1 MQFDELSAKSEN
13 GKQFLEPA
21 SAPVKQDDWAS
32 FFDAP
37 NVGFVVCDESL
48 RYVKINE
55 ALARMNGV
63 PAAAHLGKTVY
74 DILGEAAAKVEPAFH
89 HVFTTGQPLSNFELV
104 AKLPARTE
112 PARWIEN
119 YFPIKDA
126 EGRVRQVGAVVVE
139 VPATCKPEE
148 DSQAKTWTQV
158 QRLEALAEFST
169 VLTLKLGDQEL
180 FLAASDFLRNTV
192 RPDFAG
198 IALYDESISQ
208 MRVYALDFEVARRVI
223 GSEVRV
229 PVTEEAWGPAFLNA
243 DTIVYDR
250 ERLSASHS
258 SYLMQLLEAGIQSLC
273 CFPLRTPKG
282 TLGTFNLGWR
292 QYDSFSTEEIT
303 FLKHFASRIASV
315 LDSVGAYREIAR
327 LSEKLR
333 RENLSLESEIHSTQ
347 NFAEVIGESP
357 ALRHVLA
364 QVEIVAPSD
373 ATVLI
378 LGETGTGKELIARAI
393 HRLSSRRSGSFIK
406 LNCAAI
412 PTGLLESELFGHE
425 KGAFTGAIRQKV
437 GRVELADGGTL
448 FLDEVGDIPL
458 ELQPKLLR
466 VLEDQEFERLGGTR
480 TIKVDIRLLAATN
493 RDLAQCVST
502 REFRSDLYY
511 RLHVFPVRMPA
522 LRERDKDVTLLVR
535 YFVQKF
541 ARSMHKKIENI
552 PVEAMNAL
560 ANWHWPGNVRELE
573 NFIER
578 SVILSEGPTLGAPL
592 AELDPPPN
600 SLSVRPRSHATLENI
615 EREHILR
622 VLRETGGVIAGVR
635 GAAAQLG
642 MKRTTLQSR
651 MQKLGITR
659 EEYQN

>member
-1 MQFDELSAKSEN
+1 MQFDELNARAEN
-13 GKQFLEPA
+13 GQRLSKSPSA
-21 SAPVKQDDWAS
+21 SESQDTWDS
-32 FFDAP
+32 FFAAP
-37 NVGFVVCDESL
+37 NVGLAVCDKSL
-48 RYVKINE
+48 RYVKVND
-55 ALARMNGV
+55 ALARMNGI
-63 PAAAHLGKTVY
+63 PAEAHLGKTVY
-74 DILGEAAAKVEPAFH
+74 DILGEVAAKVEPAFH
-89 HVFTTGQPLSNFELV
+89 HVFTTGQPLSNLELV

-126 EGRVRQVGAVVVE
+126 EGQVRHVGAVVVE
-139 VPATCKPEE
+139 MPVPGKPEE
-148 DSQAKTWTQV
+148 DPRAQARIQV

-169 VLTLKLGDQEL
+169 LLTLKLGDQEL
-180 FLAASDFLRNTV
+180 FLAASEFLRQTV
-192 RPDFAG
+192 QPDFAG

-208 MRVYALDFEVARRVI
+208 MRVYALEFEVARRVI
-223 GSEVRV
+223 GSEVKV

-243 DTIVYDR
+243 DTILYDR

-273 CFPLRTPKG
+273 CLPLTTPKG

-292 QYDSFSTEEIT
+292 QDGKFAEGEIA
-303 FLKHFASRIASV
+303 FLKHFASRIANV

-333 RENLSLESEIHSTQ
+333 REKVSLESEVHSTQ

-357 ALRHVLA
+357 ALKHVLS
-364 QVEIVAPSD
+364 QVETVAPSD

-393 HRLSSRRSGSFIK
+393 HRLSSRRTGSFIK

-493 RDLAQCVST
+493 RDLAHCVST

-511 RLHVFPVRMPA
+511 RLHVFPIRMPA
-522 LRERDKDVTLLVR
+522 LRERDKDVSLLVR

-592 AELDPPPN
+592 SELDPPPH
-600 SLSVRPRSHATLENI
+600 LLRSSATLENI